1 MKLTNLK
8 GILKQKN
15 ITQKQLAKHL
25 NISPSTL
32 NGYIGDTKSNQPS
45 IEIVLEI
52 SQFLNV
58 PVEVLLGIN
67 KPPTKQI
74 SIEDLERL
82 KELQKEQEEIL
93 KKYI

>member
-8 GILKQKN
+8 QILKEKK
-15 ITQKQLAKHL
+15 ITQRELADVLH
-25 NISPSTL
+25 ISHKTL
-32 NGYIGDTKSNQPS
+32 NGYISDKKSNEPP

-52 SQFLNV
+52 SQYLNI
-58 PVEVLLGIN
+58 PIEILLGIN
-67 KPPTKQI
+67 KSPSKEI
-74 SIEDLERL
+74 SIEDLKRL